1 MKINSTPIAKL
12 TTNPEE
18 VATKRVFLDLPG
30 FSRIL
35 RADAD
40 AVCGKLNEI
49 FCPRFV
55 PTAEGNAWRA
65 IHDDGL
71 LGIECAATIPDE
83 DAIAF
88 LFRHLAQLAA
98 A

>member
-1 MKINSTPIAKL
+1 MKINSTPIVKL

-18 VATKRVFLDLPG
+18 IATKRVFLDLPG

-40 AVCGKLNEI
+40 TVCTKLNAVFRPSYI
-49 FCPRFV
+49 PS
-55 PTAEGNAWRA
+55 AEGDAWRA
-65 IHDDGL
+65 IHDNGL